1 MKAKKWML
9 LAQASAVL
17 TSGLISAEAI
27 TFQVHDANGVP
38 RTYSLEVPANTG
50 PAKSTSDPDVAYSS
64 LNRVNAGSAAFIA
77 AAWAAGTTKDTTV
90 SDNYPNSM
98 TDIGGKGA
106 SGFYGARNIK
116 VVSVQ
121 QETSPTPY
129 YLVQMTGEIGA
140 NSETFYAAVL
150 NDGRVIRPTEV
161 TGTQPKAAPRARH
174 RRSRS
179 HE

>member
-1 MKAKKWML
+1 MKAKKRML
-9 LAQASAVL
+9 LAASAVL
-17 TSGLISAEAI
+17 ASGLISAQAI

-50 PAKSTSDPDVAYSS
+50 PAKSTSDPNVTYSS
-64 LNRVNAGSAAFIA
+64 LNTVTPGSAAFIA

-90 SDNYPNSM
+90 SDGYSNSM
-98 TDIGGKGA
+98 TNIGGKGA
-106 SGFYGARNIK
+106 TGFYGAKNIK

-121 QETSPTPY
+121 QESSPTPY
-129 YLVQMTGEIGA
+129 YLVQMTGEIGP
-140 NSETFYAAVL
+140 NPETFYAAVL
-150 NDGRVIRPTEV
+150 NDGRVIRPIEV
-161 TGTQPKAAPRARH
+161 SGTQPKAAPRSRH